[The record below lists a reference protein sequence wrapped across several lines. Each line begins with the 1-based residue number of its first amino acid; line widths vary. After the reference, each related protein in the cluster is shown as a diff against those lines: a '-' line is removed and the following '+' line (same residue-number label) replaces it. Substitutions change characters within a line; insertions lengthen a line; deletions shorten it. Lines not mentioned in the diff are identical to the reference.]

1 MRLAA
6 QLASLAVT
14 APQVV
19 AHRMLG
25 ADAREL
31 QRMGS
36 EKVFAAVESWNAM
49 LMQAFW
55 EQQRLTWSC
64 AMSVWFPWV
73 PRPGARQIRSAAL
86 NVLGKGVA
94 PYRRR
99 ASANASRLRRR
110 ASKT

>member
-6 QLASLAVT
+6 QLASLAAT

-49 LMQAFW
+49 LIQACW
-55 EQQRLTWSC
+55 EQQRLAWSF
-64 AMSVWFPWV
+64 AMSFWFPWAA
-73 PRPGARQIRSAAL
+73 RPGTGQIRSAAL
-86 NVLGKGVA
+86 NVFGRGVA

-99 ASANASRLRRR
+99 ASANAARLRRARIR
-110 ASKT
+110 A

>member
-6 QLASLAVT
+6 QVASLALV

-19 AHRMLG
+19 AYRMLG
-25 ADAREL
+25 ADTREL

-49 LMQAFW
+49 LAQALW
-55 EQQRLTWSC
+55 EQQRLAWSF
-64 AMSVWFPWV
+64 AMSFWV
-73 PRPGARQIRSAAL
+73 PWAPLPGTRQIRSAAL

-99 ASANASRLRRR
+99 ASANAARLRRAR
-110 ASKT
+110 A